1 MEHGLTVDGAA
12 RLQNLHCEPILY
24 YNAYCFNLMQDFF
37 GENWYYQMKAHILV
51 YL

>member
-1 MEHGLTVDGAA
+1 MVPGLTVDGAD
-12 RLQNLHCEPILY
+12 RLQNLYCQPILY
-24 YNAYCFNLMQDFF
+24 YNAYCFNLMQDLF